1 MRMSNET
8 VDTVGYSKY
17 PANVYTFQQ
26 MYIHFRVLSC
36 CEVKKFLFKYPE
48 NFSIWKKLVAIFP
61 KESRSKWMSIWLN
74 ISYMRR
80 NTLYKKNK
88 KSYINFIS
96 YVTINFRTTPWPW
109 KGWMFILFLKLLETS
124 SWHSGLLRNLL
135 LEWWDGMGPHSNSS
149 VFGFYYWKM
158 GA

>member
-48 NFSIWKKLVAIFP
+48 NFSIWKKLVVIFP
-61 KESRSKWMSIWLN
+61 KESRSKWTSIWLN

-80 NTLYKKNK
+80 NTLNQ
-88 KSYINFIS
+88 KSF
-96 YVTINFRTTPWPW
+96 V
-109 KGWMFILFLKLLETS
+109 FLLI
-124 SWHSGLLRNLL
+124 LL
-135 LEWWDGMGPHSNSS
+135 LDWDCFRLLKKGFTMTKKILLSSAVTDWFVIILAGASNNCVCSEQRVNTGDS
-149 VFGFYYWKM
+149 
-158 GA
+158 